1 MLSSS
6 KEVTSRVLQVFLLG
20 VRMTH
25 CTDESVY
32 MMRRPIR
39 FSSLCT
45 CTPVIPERN
54 PGTRTSPELK
64 QHCFS
69 SGLVL
74 VPGLRSLCVVC
85 LVADEVA
92 NVLMQYALHLGLC
105 QLLCSM
111 LWCTCTRHLAPW
123 ADRKTRPKVHL
134 SPCRYVS
141 PLPDILAGI
150 AGFPPRSVIETVWI
164 VEEIGR
170 NTSSTLMLCST
181 GAESHA
187 L

>member
-1 MLSSS
+1 
-6 KEVTSRVLQVFLLG
+6 
-20 VRMTH
+20 MTH
-25 CTDESVY
+25 CRDESVY

-45 CTPVIPERN
+45 RTPVIPERN